1 VNYDRLRKG
10 HYRFRIKAEI
20 PGGPHSESSFEFDLL
35 PHYYETAWFR
45 SLGALALAAMAWMV
59 YRLRE
64 RQVRSRFAI
73 VLEERARLARE
84 VHDTLAQGFVGIASQ
99 LDVVEMSMPE
109 DARPARSALELARRM
124 THHSLTEARR
134 SLMDLRANELQ
145 DQDLAVA
152 LKSGAMLWVANSG
165 IDVEVDVNGE
175 SGGIPEEVAHH
186 VFRIAQEA
194 VANSVNHADANQII
208 VKLKIDSHQLSL
220 RILDDGCGFEPE
232 DVFTSR
238 NGNFGLIG
246 MRERAER
253 LGGHLRLES
262 QPGNGTQLDVTVPLG

>member
-1 VNYDRLRKG
+1 V
-10 HYRFRIKAEI
+10 
-20 PGGPHSESSFEFDLL
+20 
-35 PHYYETAWFR
+35 
-45 SLGALALAAMAWMV
+45 LAFAGLIWLA

-99 LDVVEMSMPE
+99 LDVVEMSMPA
-109 DARPARSALELARRM
+109 DARPARGALELARRM
-124 THHSLTEARR
+124 ARHSLTEARR
-134 SLMDLRANELQ
+134 SVMDLRAAALE

-152 LKSGAMLWVANSG
+152 LESGAHRWAANSG
-165 IDVEVDVNGE
+165 IDVRVDVHGE
-175 SGGIPEEVAHH
+175 AAGLPEEVAHH

-194 VANSVNHADANQII
+194 ITNAVNHANPNQID
-208 VKLKIDSHQLSL
+208 LKVNIDSRELNLQVV
-220 RILDDGCGFEPE
+220 DDGCGFEP
-232 DVFTSR
+232 DGAFTSR

-253 LGGHLRLES
+253 LDGHLRLES
-262 QPGNGTQLDVTVPLG
+262 HPGNGTRLDVTVPLK